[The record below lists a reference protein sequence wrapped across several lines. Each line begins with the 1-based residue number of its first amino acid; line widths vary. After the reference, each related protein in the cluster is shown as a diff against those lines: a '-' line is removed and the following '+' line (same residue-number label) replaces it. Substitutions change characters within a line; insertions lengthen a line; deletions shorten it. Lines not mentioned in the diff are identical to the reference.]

1 MKNSIAA
8 DTAASKGLAAPLN
21 WARARL
27 RQCPD
32 TEPEQALIRVA
43 VGFVVLTY
51 LYTQGFFERFPS
63 NLIAISFAVF
73 SVALLTVIV
82 VRPVKSV
89 ARRVVSMVADAAYLS
104 YAVYAAGLAG
114 TPLFVVYLWV
124 TFGNG
129 FRFGVRY
136 LFASMTLSTTGFLI
150 AYTAA
155 GYWAERQMVGVAIAL
170 SLIVLPLYVSKLIK
184 QLNAAKKRAEDANRA
199 KTAFLANMSHE
210 IRTPLNGVIG
220 MSDLLTTTKL
230 NAEQREFAQTI
241 HASAH
246 TLLQLVEDILD
257 ISKIEVGKTAI
268 ENIDF
273 DLYGL
278 ITSITK
284 MLAPQAQQKSIG
296 LDTSIPSDIPFQLHG
311 DAHHLRQV
319 LINLIGNAIKFTETG
334 GIEIRLTNTGESR
347 DTVGIRFEIIDSGV
361 GMSESEQQRI
371 FESFTQADESTT
383 RRFGGT
389 GLGTTISKQLIEL
402 LGGRIQVQSAPG
414 QGSRFWFTL
423 EFARQR
429 GREPDVQ
436 ADDTQL
442 HNANVL
448 LLHHPGEAL
457 QALDGWIS
465 GWVNNTVSAANTAQA
480 LARMMAATQDRLA
493 FDVVVV
499 DHESLDIDPLD
510 FVSTVRAESSL
521 KDVSLVWIGSRLE
534 SVYEDQLTKSG
545 YSALIHTPIDKTL
558 LFNSL
563 HLACTQNRALETDA
577 VPQLIDRYR
586 KSDPQRSLRVLV
598 AEDNP
603 VNQTV
608 TSLILKNAGHRV
620 TVTANGQEAL
630 DELENHEF
638 DVTIVDL
645 QMPVMGG
652 IEAAKMFRMA
662 YTDRHSMPFVVLT
675 ANATTEALRECE
687 EAGIDA
693 FLTKPIEAKRLI
705 DTIDSLV
712 RGKKTGQYAPATG
725 FNTATGSKPAVA
737 SGASRALDADK
748 LRDLA
753 GLHQTPSFVDDIV
766 KVFLGD
772 TEELLTSMRGS
783 LDSGHYQIY
792 KDIAHALKGTA
803 ASVGAV
809 KLCDLAALGA
819 QFGMSDFPE
828 RAHDVLL
835 KLDSELQKF
844 RHEYS
849 NYVESQSASTRH

>member
-1 MKNSIAA
+1 VKKSIAA
-8 DTAASKGLAAPLN
+8 DTAASKDLAVPIN
-21 WARARL
+21 WVRARL

-43 VGFVVLTY
+43 VGFVVLSY

-73 SVALLTVIV
+73 AVALLAAIIAH
-82 VRPVKSV
+82 PVKSV
-89 ARRVVSMVADAAYLS
+89 ARRVVSMVADATYLS
-104 YAVYAAGLAG
+104 YAVYAAGVAG

-129 FRFGVRY
+129 FRFGLRY
-136 LFASMTLSTTGFLI
+136 LFASMSLSTAGFLI
-150 AYTAA
+150 AFTAA
-155 GYWAERQMVGVAIAL
+155 GYWAERQMVGVAIAV

-184 QLNAAKKRAEDANRA
+184 QLNAAKKRAEDANHA

-284 MLAPQAQQKSIG
+284 MLAPQAQQKSIA
-296 LDTSIPSDIPFQLHG
+296 LDTSIPSDIPFQLNG

-334 GIEIRLTNTGESR
+334 GIEVRLTNTGES
-347 DTVGIRFEIIDSGV
+347 DDSVAIRFEIIDSGV
-361 GMSESEQQRI
+361 GMSEPEQQRI

-389 GLGTTISKQLIEL
+389 GLGTTISKQLVEL
-402 LGGRIQVQSAPG
+402 LGGKIQLQSAPG

-423 EFARQR
+423 DFARQR
-429 GREPDVQ
+429 GRESGMQ
-436 ADDTQL
+436 ANDTQL
-442 HNANVL
+442 HNANAL
-448 LLHHPGEAL
+448 LLHRSGEDL
-457 QALDGWIS
+457 QTLNDWIS
-465 GWVNNTVSAANTAQA
+465 GWVKNTASAGNTAQA
-480 LARMMAATQDRLA
+480 LARLMTMANGRSA
-493 FDVVVV
+493 FDVIVV
-499 DHESLDIDPLD
+499 DHESLDIDPID
-510 FVSTVRAESSL
+510 FVSTVRAEPSL
-521 KDVSLVWIGSRLE
+521 QDVALVWTGPRLE
-534 SVYEDQLTKSG
+534 SVYEDQLMKSG
-545 YSALIHTPIDKTL
+545 YSALIHTPLNKTL

-563 HLACTQNRALETDA
+563 HLACTRNRALETDA
-577 VPQLIDRYR
+577 IPQLIDRYR

-620 TVTANGQEAL
+620 TITANGQEAL
-630 DELENHEF
+630 DELEKHEF

-652 IEAAKMFRMA
+652 IEASKMFRMA

-705 DTIDSLV
+705 DTLDSLI
-712 RGKKTGQYAPATG
+712 RGKTTGQYVSATAS
-725 FNTATGSKPAVA
+725 NPAVT
-737 SGASRALDADK
+737 SSTSRALDADK

-753 GLHQTPSFVDDIV
+753 ALHQTPDFVDDIV
-766 KVFLGD
+766 KVFIGD
-772 TEELLTSMRGS
+772 TEELLTSMQGS

-803 ASVGAV
+803 SSVGAV

-828 RAHDVLL
+828 RAHNVLV

-849 NYVESQSASTRH
+849 NYVERQSASTRH

>member
-1 MKNSIAA
+1 MKKSIAA
-8 DTAASKGLAAPLN
+8 DTAASRSLAAPLD
-21 WARARL
+21 WVRSRL

-51 LYTQGFFERFPS
+51 LYTQGFFEHFPS
-63 NLIAISFAVF
+63 NLIAVSFAVF
-73 SVALLTVIV
+73 SVALLAAIV
-82 VRPVKSV
+82 VHPVKSV
-89 ARRVVSMVADAAYLS
+89 SRRIVSMVADAAYLS

-129 FRFGVRY
+129 FRFGLRY

-150 AYTAA
+150 AFTAA
-155 GYWAERQMVGVAIAL
+155 GYWAERQMVGFAIAL

-184 QLNAAKKRAEDANRA
+184 QLNAAKKRAEDANQA

-220 MSDLLTTTKL
+220 MSDLLTTTNL
-230 NAEQREFAQTI
+230 NSEQREFAQTI

-246 TLLQLVEDILD
+246 TLLHLVEDILD
-257 ISKIEVGKTAI
+257 ISKIEIGKTAI
-268 ENIDF
+268 EEIDF

-278 ITSITK
+278 ITSTTK
-284 MLAPQAQQKSIG
+284 MLAPQAQQKSIR
-296 LDTSIPSDIPFQLHG
+296 LDASIPSDIPFQLNG

-334 GIEIRLTNTGESR
+334 GIEVRLTNTGEN
-347 DTVGIRFEIIDSGV
+347 DDIVAIRFEIIDSGV

-389 GLGTTISKQLIEL
+389 GLGTTISKQLVEL
-402 LGGRIQVQSAPG
+402 LGGNIQLQSAPG

-429 GREPDVQ
+429 GREPGMQ
-436 ADDTQL
+436 SDDTQL
-442 HNANVL
+442 QNANAL
-448 LLHHPGEAL
+448 LLHRSGDAL
-457 QALDGWIS
+457 QTLDDWIS
-465 GWVNNTVSAANTAQA
+465 GWVNNTACVSNTAQA
-480 LARMMAATQDRLA
+480 LGRLMTMADDRSA
-493 FDVVVV
+493 FDVIVV
-499 DHESLDIDPLD
+499 DHESLDIDPVD
-510 FVSTVRAESSL
+510 FVSTVRAEPSL
-521 KDVSLVWIGSRLE
+521 QNVSLVWIGPRLE
-534 SVYEDQLTKSG
+534 SVYEDQLAKSG
-545 YSALIHTPIDKTL
+545 YSALIHTPVDKTL

-563 HLACTQNRALETDA
+563 HLACTQNRTLETDA
-577 VPQLIDRYR
+577 IPQLIDRYR

-630 DELENHEF
+630 DELEKHEF
-638 DVTIVDL
+638 DVAIVDL
-645 QMPVMGG
+645 QMPIMGG
-652 IEAAKMFRMA
+652 IEASKMFRMA

-675 ANATTEALRECE
+675 ANATTEAMRECE

-712 RGKKTGQYAPATG
+712 RGKKTGQYI
-725 FNTATGSKPAVA
+725 TAAGSTPAVA
-737 SGASRALDADK
+737 PGTSRALDADK

-753 GLHQTPSFVDDIV
+753 ALDQTPSFVDDIV
-766 KVFLGD
+766 KVFIGD
-772 TEELLTSMRGS
+772 TEELLTSMQGS
-783 LDSGHYQIY
+783 LESGHYQIY
-792 KDIAHALKGTA
+792 KDIAHSLKGTA
-803 ASVGAV
+803 ASVGAI

-828 RAHDVLL
+828 RAHDVMV

-844 RHEYS
+844 KHEYS
-849 NYVESQSASTRH
+849 NYVERQSANTRH